1 MSALHVQS
9 VVECDV
15 AVERAKYQKNYQPF
29 LVSLSC
35 VCFYEGIG
43 ETVSKCVSPTTTCL
57 DKKKL
62 SLSNE
67 RRKENT
73 NSRMFFFLSIAIMS
87 EISWE
92 QLETVLLFCLK
103 VKRVWCGETWRFR
116 FWCFDDTL
124 YSHVQR

>member
-73 NSRMFFFLSIAIMS
+73 NSRMFFFFYPS
-87 EISWE
+87 
-92 QLETVLLFCLK
+92 QLCRKLVGSNWKQFC
-103 VKRVWCGETWRFR
+103 
-116 FWCFDDTL
+116 CF
-124 YSHVQR
+124 V

>member
-9 VVECDV
+9 VVECGV
-15 AVERAKYQKNYQPF
+15 AVEREKYQKNYQPF
-29 LVSLSC
+29 LVSLSL

-43 ETVSKCVSPTTTCL
+43 ETVSKCVSPTTICL
-57 DKKKL
+57 DKR
-62 SLSNE
+62 NCPYQMRE
-67 RRKENT
+67 EKET
-73 NSRMFFFLSIAIMS
+73 PIVECFVFLSS
-87 EISWE
+87 
-92 QLETVLLFCLK
+92 QLCRKLVESNWKQFCLK